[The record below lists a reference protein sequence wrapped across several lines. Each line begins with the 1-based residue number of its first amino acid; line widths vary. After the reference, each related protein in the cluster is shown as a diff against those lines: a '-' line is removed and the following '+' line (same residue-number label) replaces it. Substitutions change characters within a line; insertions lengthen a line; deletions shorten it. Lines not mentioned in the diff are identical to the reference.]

1 MSTIG
6 IIATVLAATPPA
18 ALVIYALLPMP
29 AGKYG
34 DIAIHTGCQVD
45 FTPRG

>member
-1 MSTIG
+1 MSIIG
-6 IIATVLAATPPA
+6 IIATVLAATPVA
-18 ALVIYALLPMP
+18 AFVIYALLPMP

-34 DIAIHTGCQVD
+34 DIAVHRGCQVD